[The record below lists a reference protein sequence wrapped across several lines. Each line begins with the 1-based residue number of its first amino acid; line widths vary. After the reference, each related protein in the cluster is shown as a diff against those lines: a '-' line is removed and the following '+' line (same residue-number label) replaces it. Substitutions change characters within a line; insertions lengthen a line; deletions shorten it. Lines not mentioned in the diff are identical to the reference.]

1 MHAKSFQSVVRNTD
15 DDDDDDANDEKLSVS
30 SHTSEFEPD
39 PEQEPE
45 LTLYDNSTMVLIQ
58 SKITSN
64 SNSTNATELKQMKSI
79 AAKKLYASPPSFQND
94 WYNTT
99 SCHKPIPYPILGTHD
114 LTRVINVGMPK
125 CGSTSLT
132 RIFTEAHEAF
142 PGGTSHW
149 GCGPNGKCGLCIKNA
164 IEKGKAPLASC
175 GNFDAF
181 MQMDLADNPL
191 DICVFPQIQYLDE
204 IYKENPTA
212 TLILAFRNH
221 VTKWVKSIAN
231 WKSRAHGPFQDRI
244 ANLCEFPNIGFT
256 KSMGGTEED
265 LIGLAC
271 NHVKQVRH
279 FVHDHPTLSLV
290 EIDID
295 DPNTGNYLATLFPVN
310 SEHWGNE
317 NKNPNSH

>member
-1 MHAKSFQSVVRNTD
+1 
-15 DDDDDDANDEKLSVS
+15 
-30 SHTSEFEPD
+30 
-39 PEQEPE
+39 
-45 LTLYDNSTMVLIQ
+45 
-58 SKITSN
+58 
-64 SNSTNATELKQMKSI
+64 MKSI

-221 VTKWVKSIAN
+221 VTKWVKSVAN